1 MKLLKVNSTNKKIIK
16 CIAVCCTILL
26 FNAYKVEKKDY
37 QILKNSKPDTS
48 IHQNNYGSI
57 KSSTKMKKSDRDAL
71 LFDQYI
77 ANDFQLPKKHKDSAA
92 IVDYFVKT
100 SFAQLGRT
108 EFRQW
113 DIVVIRGVIFQ
124 VNVAKN
130 NDDSRLHQW
139 GNQSKIE
146 LMGMIFM
153 LLGFYFL

>member
-1 MKLLKVNSTNKKIIK
+1 MKLLEVASTNKKIIK
-16 CIAVCCTILL
+16 CITAFTIILL
-26 FNAYKVEKKDY
+26 FNTCKVEKNDY

-57 KSSTKMKKSDRDAL
+57 KSSTKMQKSDRDGL

-77 ANDFQLPKKHKDSAA
+77 ANDFQLPKNHKDSAA

-113 DIVVIRGVIFQ
+113 DIVVIRGVVFQ

-130 NDDSRLHQW
+130 NDDSRLRLW

-146 LMGMIFM
+146 LVGMIFV